1 MVALSLLSFTDS
13 SVLLVSSMRRSR
25 RKGME
30 AGADELT
37 WWGMKG
43 EGKERIYKTKGRRT
57 LRKKRLCKNQVKW
70 RDGICLIIIIII
82 LIILH
87 YVSLLCTLPTTIF
100 VLNLGIRKGKFNG
113 SRKEVI
119 LHIISLN
126 FLHFCCFAG

>member
-1 MVALSLLSFTDS
+1 
-13 SVLLVSSMRRSR
+13 MRRSR

-70 RDGICLIIIIII
+70 RDGICFNNNNNNTNNIA
-82 LIILH
+82 
-87 YVSLLCTLPTTIF
+87 LCFLTLYAADYD
-100 VLNLGIRKGKFNG
+100 IR
-113 SRKEVI
+113 SQSWDTEREI
-119 LHIISLN
+119 QWE
-126 FLHFCCFAG
+126 